1 MCRIYLHDMSH
12 KHDIIHAS
20 YHYTDI
26 SYLYIATP
34 LLNTFEHLKCWGMI
48 PFLDFWISE
57 VISEYSVAAFTSP
70 LLFCKYELLTGEE
83 NVHRLLLVTAGGI
96 CIILT
101 FSTCALSGTF
111 SSEVVNIAGSLI
123 KNKKRVILCFK
134 GKDFSSCSFFFFTGC
149 ISR

>member
-1 MCRIYLHDMSH
+1 MNSEKTKMNWQTKDPQSLTYVPDLFTQYVSH
-12 KHDIIHAS
+12 KHDIIHIS
-20 YHYTDI
+20 YHYTNI

-34 LLNTFEHLKCWGMI
+34 LLNRFEHLKCWRMI

-57 VISEYSVAAFTSP
+57 VISDCSVAAFTSP

-101 FSTCALSGTF
+101 SSTCVVSGTF
-111 SSEVVNIAGSLI
+111 SSEVVNIAGSL
-123 KNKKRVILCFK
+123 KKK
-134 GKDFSSCSFFFFTGC
+134 SHFTF
-149 ISR
+149 